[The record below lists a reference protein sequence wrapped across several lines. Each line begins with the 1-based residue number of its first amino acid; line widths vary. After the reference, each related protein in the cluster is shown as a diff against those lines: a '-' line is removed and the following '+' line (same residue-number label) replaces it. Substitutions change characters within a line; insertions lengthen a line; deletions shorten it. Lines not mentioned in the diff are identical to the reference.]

1 MIKKNFFN
9 SLLAIWI
16 ISWSFLCI
24 DQLKLSVSYMNSK
37 TKTIS
42 SVVKPG
48 YKIVEKNG
56 NKFLIRDKNKNTS
69 VEDLSNED
77 CLIESFLNSMHHE
90 FNYENNL
97 LTLTFSGKTP
107 LDYKIHKLNVK
118 LQPVWQMHLS
128 NGNKLH
134 NVRSLSIPNN
144 QKVVEVD
151 LQIYDSDTVNDINV
165 LLNASGKHIDQ
176 RDCVDS
182 KLMKINAYRIS
193 NLKTLQPYNAE
204 KLIAPIYQNHPN
216 ITELNEYQYLKDY
229 VNHQKQRMLYKN
241 LPAPHEASIALM
253 KKDIKKH
260 PKGQGWVWND
270 VGLGHLHYRSQK
282 TIIGLFG
289 HVIDSDIQLISNLI
303 DALTIVAP
311 NLQIKYSSDASY
323 VNLPIYM
330 YPCDEDIDYQL
341 DCADYAGA
349 YFPSSDWIFIDTSV
363 SRLYREHVIVH
374 ELGHALGLGHNLC
387 KDSVMSYSDLADPIP
402 FFNNIDLIQL
412 QVLYSDTS
420 NIISGNNLD
429 EKKINYYEDNIHEAC
444 SVKNPKWL
452 ELIEIQLKR

>member
-1 MIKKNFFN
+1 MKQIKKVHIF
-9 SLLAIWI
+9 LTIWI
-16 ISWSFLCI
+16 FGWSYLCI
-24 DQLKLSVSYMNSK
+24 DQVSQSIDYINSHRGNV
-37 TKTIS
+37 S

-56 NKFLIRDKNKNTS
+56 NKFLIRDKNQNIT
-69 VEDLSNED
+69 VENSSDED
-77 CLIESFLNSMHHE
+77 CLTESFLNSMHHD

-97 LTLTFSGKTP
+97 LTLTFSDKTP

-118 LQPVWQMHLS
+118 LQPDWQLHLS

-134 NVRSLSIPNN
+134 NVRSLPIPTN

-151 LQIYDSDTVNDINV
+151 LQIYDSGTINDINI

-176 RDCVDS
+176 RDCVNS

-216 ITELNEYQYLKDY
+216 ITELNEFQYLRDY
-229 VNHQKQRMLYKN
+229 VVHQKQRLLYKN

-270 VGLGHLHYRSQK
+270 VGLAHLHYRSEK
-282 TIIGLFG
+282 TVIGLFG
-289 HVIDSDIQLISNLI
+289 HVVDSDIQLISNLI

-311 NLQIKYSSDASY
+311 NLQIKYSSDASS

-330 YPCDEDIDYQL
+330 YPCDDDIDYQL
-341 DCADYAGA
+341 DCSDYAGV
-349 YFPSSDWIFIDTSV
+349 YFPNSDWIFVDVSV

-402 FFNNIDLIQL
+402 FFDDVDLMQL

-429 EKKINYYEDNIHEAC
+429 EEKIEYYEANIHEAC
-444 SVKNPKWL
+444 SVRNKKWGD
-452 ELIEIQLKR
+452 LIELQLKR